1 MSARD
6 TGETPI
12 FPSGPPADPPP
23 ARPSWDTG
31 ARPAAPLI
39 PPRAA
44 PPPAA
49 TEAPPKPYYAA
60 APPPLVPPPTPDVP
74 PPSASAYQAEDVK
87 YDLAGNPIA
96 SKSTAPVP
104 TYAPQVQA
112 GYPAGAATSGAAT
125 SGAATSWPPAAGGP
139 AYGGGPRNTSGEGG
153 EVPPEVARLSW
164 NWGAFFFPV
173 MWCRKHGL
181 TAEANILRYSFL
193 AIVVLRIATHGSV
206 PTAFLILGIIY
217 GVAYSGARTYFA
229 LKGHQMGWRS
239 RHFPGGLQDYFQV
252 QKAWMWWGFGLSAVW
267 AFALPVLVF
276 LGVLGAVLS
285 TQHNSGY
292 PNRYGGSSGYGGYNR
307 PVSPEPASGS
317 GPAAPSQGS
326 N

>member
-6 TGETPI
+6 TRETSVS
-12 FPSGPPADPPP
+12 PSGPPADPPP

-31 ARPAAPLI
+31 ARPAAP
-39 PPRAA
+39 PRAA
-44 PPPAA
+44 PPPAS

-60 APPPLVPPPTPDVP
+60 APPPPVPAA
-74 PPSASAYQAEDVK
+74 PSDAPAYQAEEVN

-96 SKSTAPVP
+96 SKSIAPVP
-104 TYAPQVQA
+104 AYAPQAQA
-112 GYPAGAATSGAAT
+112 GYPA
-125 SGAATSWPPAAGGP
+125 GAATSWPPAAGGP

-181 TAEANILRYSFL
+181 AAEANILRYSFL
-193 AIVVLRIATHGSV
+193 AIVVLRIATRGSV
-206 PTAFLILGIIY
+206 PIAFLILGIIY
-217 GVAYSGARTYFA
+217 GVAYSGARIYFA

-267 AFALPVLVF
+267 AFVLPVLVF
-276 LGVLGAVLS
+276 FGMLGAVLS
-285 TQHNSGY
+285 TRHSSGY
-292 PNRYGGSSGYGGYNR
+292 PSRYGGSSGYSSYGGYNR
-307 PVSPEPASGS
+307 PASGGPASGN
-317 GPAAPSQGS
+317 GPAAPSQGG